1 MNNFTLFCFTFAGS
15 LAVYVTFGALIFG
28 PLAEN
33 LSWRHDTVKRTGD
46 CADGC
51 RGCLLV
57 TEKS

>member
-1 MNNFTLFCFTFAGS
+1 MNNVALFFSTFAGA
-15 LAVYVTFGALIFG
+15 LAVYVLFGALVFG

-33 LSWRHDTVKRTGD
+33 LSWRHETVKRTGD

-57 TEKS
+57 TP